1 MGGPAGAHRVMHA
14 RSGYRSWLAV
24 SLGGTVAAAWAMLW
38 WLERSPWG
46 ALFHAHGGAHTHG
59 HAMTVPPSLTAVFFI
74 AGWTLMTVAMMLPS
88 TFPLMEI
95 FRRLV
100 RRRSRPGLLLA
111 VLSGGY
117 LLVWAALGALVFGAG
132 QAFGRLSLPL
142 PSWAVPAGLFLL
154 AGAFQFSALKY
165 RCLEQCRAPLG
176 FVLSRW
182 SREGGDTRRAL
193 RIGIDHGVYCAGCC
207 WALMLLMFAAASA
220 NLLWMFAL
228 GLVMAVEK
236 NASWGRRIGE
246 PLGLVLLAAAAAI
259 TGTGLAGVGGAG

>member
-1 MGGPAGAHRVMHA
+1 MNTKTT
-14 RSGYRSWLAV
+14 YRSWLAA
-24 SLGGTVAAAWAMLW
+24 SLGGTVVAAWALLW
-38 WLERSPWG
+38 WLERTPWG
-46 ALFHAHGGAHTHG
+46 ALLHAHGGAHAHAGHG
-59 HAMTVPPSLTAVFFI
+59 QPLPVTAAAFVV
-74 AGWTLMTVAMMLPS
+74 GWTLMTVAMMLPS

-100 RRRSRPGLLLA
+100 RRRRHPALLA
-111 VLSGGY
+111 GVLSGGY
-117 LLVWAALGALVFGAG
+117 LLVWAALGALVFGGG
-132 QAFGRLSLPL
+132 QAFAGLELPL
-142 PSWAVPAGLFLL
+142 PAWAPAAGLFLL

-182 SREGGDTRRAL
+182 GRREGEVRRAW
-193 RIGIDHGVYCAGCC
+193 RIGVDHGLYCAGCC

-228 GLVMAVEK
+228 GLIMAVEK

-246 PLGLVLLAAAAAI
+246 PLGVVLLIAAVAI
-259 TGTGLAGVGGAG
+259 AGAGMAGY

>member
-1 MGGPAGAHRVMHA
+1 MNTNTR
-14 RSGYRSWLAV
+14 YRSWLTV
-24 SLGGTVAAAWAMLW
+24 SLGGTVVAAWALLW
-38 WLERSPWG
+38 WLEQTPWG
-46 ALFHAHGGAHTHG
+46 ALLHAHGGAHTHAG
-59 HAMTVPPSLTAVFFI
+59 HVQQPLSVMAAAFVV
-74 AGWTLMTVAMMLPS
+74 GWTLMTVAMMLPS

-100 RRRSRPGLLLA
+100 RRRRHPALLVG
-111 VLSGGY
+111 VLCGGY
-117 LLVWAALGALVFGAG
+117 LLVWAALGAVVFGAG
-132 QAFGRLSLPL
+132 QGYGRLDLALPA
-142 PSWAVPAGLFLL
+142 WAAPAGLFLL

-182 SREGGDTRRAL
+182 GGGQGELRRAW
-193 RIGIDHGVYCAGCC
+193 RIGVDHGVFCAGCC

-246 PLGLVLLAAAAAI
+246 PLGAVLLIAAAVIAA
-259 TGTGLAGVGGAG
+259 AGIAGQGAPGV

>member
-1 MGGPAGAHRVMHA
+1 MDTK
-14 RSGYRSWLAV
+14 STYRSWLAV
-24 SLGGTVAAAWAMLW
+24 SLGGTVAVAWGLLW
-38 WLERSPWG
+38 WLERTPWG
-46 ALFHAHGGAHTHG
+46 ALFHAHGGAHAHAG
-59 HAMTVPPSLTAVFFI
+59 HALPLPLTAAAFVV
-74 AGWTLMTVAMMLPS
+74 GWTLMTVAMMLPS

-100 RRRSRPGLLLA
+100 RRRRRPA
-111 VLSGGY
+111 VLVGMLTGGY
-117 LLVWAALGALVFGAG
+117 LAAWAVLGALVFTAG
-132 QAFGRLSLPL
+132 RAIGGLELPM
-142 PSWAVPAGLFLL
+142 PAWAPAAGLFLL

-182 SREGGDTRRAL
+182 SAATGEARRAW
-193 RIGIDHGVYCAGCC
+193 RIGFDHGLFCAGCC

-246 PLGLVLLAAAAAI
+246 PLGVVLLAA
-259 TGTGLAGVGGAG
+259 GVVIAGAGWWGSGAGA